1 MSSMFSVETLDAEPL
16 AARLGRPEPQLA
28 LYWLGQ
34 AGFALA
40 WREWRVLIDPYLSDH
55 LARKY
60 AEHEFSHERMMAAP
74 LAVEDLAR
82 VDFVL
87 CTHRHGDHLDPVALP
102 ALAERHP
109 GCGFVVPAADLDHA
123 RSLGLPAERLTGAE
137 AGQVLTLAPGLEVRP
152 LPAAHEELE
161 TDPAGHHRFLGY
173 VVTAGPHRV
182 YHSGDCVPYPG
193 LDQRLRDLRCDLAL
207 LPVNGRDAY
216 LRSRGIAG
224 NFTLA
229 EAAELCR
236 RAAIPGMIAHHYGMF
251 AFNTVDPA
259 RVDDEAAHATADPLR
274 VLRALPGRR
283 YVLHQS
289 IQRG

>member
-1 MSSMFSVETLDAEPL
+1 MSTFSVETLDAEPL

-40 WREWRVLIDPYLSDH
+40 WREWRALIDPYLSDH

-60 AEHEFSHERMMAAP
+60 AGHEFSHERMMAAP

-82 VDFVL
+82 VDLAL

-102 ALAERHP
+102 ALAARRPECR
-109 GCGFVVPAADLDHA
+109 FVVPAADLEYAHA
-123 RSLGLPAERLTGAE
+123 LGLPAERLTGAE
-137 AGQVLTLAPGLEVRP
+137 AGRVLTLAADLEVLP

-161 TDPAGHHRFLGY
+161 TDPAGRHRFLGY
-173 VVTAGPHRV
+173 VITAGPHRI

-207 LPVNGRDAY
+207 LPVNGRDAH
-216 LRSRGIAG
+216 LGSRGIAG

-229 EAAELCR
+229 EAADLCR
-236 RAAIPGMIAHHYGMF
+236 RAAVPVLIAHHHGMF

-259 RVDDEAAHATADPLR
+259 RLDEEIARATTDRLR

-283 YVLHQS
+283 YVL
-289 IQRG
+289 GEGLELT